1 MNYRLMTEQDL
12 TCVVEKNIE
21 YYNTVEDCC
30 WTYEKAY
37 KRIHQVLTME
47 DSMCMVQIDDNNC
60 ITGYLMGYFKEFD
73 DIRGYFLEE
82 IVIFKGFQGKG
93 YTTEGMKALMEHAVN
108 AYGAHSFEGE
118 CARDKIDK
126 VANIGPVNTDTSGMD
141 REIFTVINQHN
152 PSAALGYSQQAIQQ
166 YNYLRSTLG
175 LRVG

>member
-1 MNYRLMTEQDL
+1 MNYRIMTEQEL
-12 TCVVEKNIE
+12 EYVVTKNIE

-47 DSMCMVQIDDNNC
+47 DSMCLVQTDDRDV

-93 YTTEGMKALMEHAVN
+93 YGTDFLKNLEQEVKKNGASIIELNSVN
-108 AYGAHSFEGE
+108 DEMHKQFYSKLSFYEVKNFVMMGKFLGE
-118 CARDKIDK
+118 D
-126 VANIGPVNTDTSGMD
+126 
-141 REIFTVINQHN
+141 
-152 PSAALGYSQQAIQQ
+152 
-166 YNYLRSTLG
+166 
-175 LRVG
+175 

>member
-1 MNYRLMTEQDL
+1 MNYRIMTEQDL
-12 TCVVEKNIE
+12 EYVVTKNIE

-47 DSMCMVQIDDNNC
+47 DSMCLGQTDDRDV

-93 YTTEGMKALMEHAVN
+93 YGTDFLRNLEQEVKKNGASIIEFNSVN
-108 AYGAHSFEGE
+108 DDMHKQFYSKLSFYEVKNFVMMGKFLGE
-118 CARDKIDK
+118 
-126 VANIGPVNTDTSGMD
+126 N
-141 REIFTVINQHN
+141 
-152 PSAALGYSQQAIQQ
+152 
-166 YNYLRSTLG
+166 
-175 LRVG
+175 

>member
-1 MNYRLMTEQDL
+1 MNYRIMTEQDL
-12 TCVVEKNIE
+12 EYVVTKNIE

-47 DSMCMVQIDDNNC
+47 DSMCLVQTDDRDF

-93 YTTEGMKALMEHAVN
+93 YGTDFLKNLEQEVKKNGASIIELNSVN
-108 AYGAHSFEGE
+108 DEMHKQLYSKLSFYEVKNFVMMGKFLGE
-118 CARDKIDK
+118 D
-126 VANIGPVNTDTSGMD
+126 
-141 REIFTVINQHN
+141 
-152 PSAALGYSQQAIQQ
+152 
-166 YNYLRSTLG
+166 
-175 LRVG
+175 

>member
-1 MNYRLMTEQDL
+1 MNYRIMTEQDL
-12 TCVVEKNIE
+12 EYVVTKNIE

-47 DSMCMVQIDDNNC
+47 DSMCLVQTDDRDA

-93 YTTEGMKALMEHAVN
+93 YGTDFLKNLEQEVKKNGASIIELNSVN
-108 AYGAHSFEGE
+108 DDMHKQFYSKLSFYEVKNFVMMGKFLGE
-118 CARDKIDK
+118 D
-126 VANIGPVNTDTSGMD
+126 
-141 REIFTVINQHN
+141 
-152 PSAALGYSQQAIQQ
+152 
-166 YNYLRSTLG
+166 
-175 LRVG
+175 